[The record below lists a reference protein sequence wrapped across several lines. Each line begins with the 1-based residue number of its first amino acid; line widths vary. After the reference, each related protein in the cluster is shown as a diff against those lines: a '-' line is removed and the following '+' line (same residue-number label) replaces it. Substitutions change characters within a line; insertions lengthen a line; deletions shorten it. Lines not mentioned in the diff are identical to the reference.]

1 LILLTVFDSL
11 GADALRLTAR
21 CTPRCFDPLASLDA
35 RAGVL
40 VDEGRRVLGRAIYD
54 RAHSG
59 DPARKNELVARQE
72 HFTPELALLG
82 EQKTA
87 KIIPLLEEP
96 TCGAETIKKH
106 TAG

>member
-1 LILLTVFDSL
+1 MSAWSDQTT
-11 GADALRLTAR
+11 TA
-21 CTPRCFDPLASLDA
+21 A
-35 RAGVL
+35 
-40 VDEGRRVLGRAIYD
+40 
-54 RAHSG
+54 
-59 DPARKNELVARQE
+59 ARQK
-72 HFTPELALLG
+72 HQSDRLLELALLG